1 MMNNKIYILLFSFS
15 SLIVYSQ
22 ETDLYKKFKSD
33 DWKTE
38 LNWFDSDTLIL
49 KTIKKKDTTWNS
61 LTLNE
66 KRNKVNQIW
75 IERISFDS
83 IGNLNY
89 KNNTFCGNSDYRKL
103 NNIEITDS
111 KIFADFTYRPYNES
125 KDITL
130 KKWFE
135 IINWTDD
142 RILLIKT
149 DNKN

>member
-1 MMNNKIYILLFSFS
+1 MINKIYILLFSFS
-15 SLIVYSQ
+15 CLILHSQ
-22 ETDLYKKFKSD
+22 ETDLSKKFKTN

-38 LNWFDSDTLIL
+38 LNWFNSDTLIL

-66 KRNKVNQIW
+66 KKNKINQIW

-83 IGNLNY
+83 NGNLNY
-89 KNNTFCGNSDYRKL
+89 KNNTYCGNSDYRKL
-103 NNIEITDS
+103 NNIEFIDN
-111 KIFADFTYRPYNES
+111 KIIADFTYRPYNAT

-135 IINWTDD
+135 IINWTDE

-149 DNKN
+149 D